1 MKKIYT
7 LLLAAAL
14 GATAANAQQTVFI
27 GSTGYDDIPSA
38 VAAAEDGATI
48 VIKGDQVLSGNRIE
62 PAKSLTYKGENGAKI
77 IRGDKNTSN
86 LLFLLKN
93 DAAYNNVKLT
103 FENIIFDGG
112 NVETGKRM
120 IEANKGTLTITGC
133 TFQNCTF
140 NPVITKT
147 TTIVN
152 NVKSLNTLPEGQADI
167 YVGENNKVTLSGSA
181 AYSVFMEKGFCVMQ
195 GENISGTVNLMIPED
210 RVAPGYVMV
219 KNATDPKFYNLVNL
233 PVGYE
238 LEAKDGN
245 LVLAYNKP
253 VVKNENTG
261 VSYTSLF
268 EAYNDAV
275 APEEGEVVLSVLEST
290 TLTDRLGAQKFPI
303 VIKGINADV
312 VVKKTFNNKLFVSN
326 NANLTFEDL
335 VLDCNNANGGFA
347 NEFEANQNTLSFVN
361 VKITN
366 CNATANVFNVKEG
379 TRTLNLDN
387 CTGENITAPMGVNL
401 NGKLQLNGNT
411 NFNVRIANA
420 GASIT
425 ATGELTNEAPIE
437 ISFAD
442 GINRNDG
449 DVIVNGTAQTDKFKL
464 TNGKF
469 LNAVEGNLV
478 MSSTEQTGIEDVE
491 MTANA
496 LVNVYNMQGVMVKE
510 NVDRAN
516 ACAGLTP
523 GLYVVGGKKTLV
535 R

>member
-38 VAAAEDGATI
+38 VAAAVSGDVIIIKGETVLTKKVDFTKETDIELTFRGEGNA
-48 VIKGDQVLSGNRIE
+48 VIKREGSDVMFIMRS
-62 PAKSLTYKGENGAKI
+62 
-77 IRGDKNTSN
+77 KN
-86 LLFLLKN
+86 K
-93 DAAYNNVKLT
+93 YT
-103 FENIIFDGG
+103 FENITFDGANTNKLAIENKQTNTTLNIKDCKFVNIPG
-112 NVETGKRM
+112 RAVQTKSTTLLTNVDMASCK
-120 IEANKGTLTITGC
+120 A
-133 TFQNCTF
+133 
-140 NPVITKT
+140 
-147 TTIVN
+147 
-152 NVKSLNTLPEGQADI
+152 ADNDGAF
-167 YVGENNKVTLSGSA
+167 YVGVGNKVTLAGASN
-181 AYSVFMEKGFCVMQ
+181 YSVYIESNYKIAQ
-195 GENISGTVNLMIPED
+195 GENFSGNVDIRLQTYAPKTIVSGVTEATASYYTMSAAPEGFKLVFDNGNL
-210 RVAPGYVMV
+210 
-219 KNATDPKFYNLVNL
+219 NLVSFK
-233 PVGYE
+233 
-238 LEAKDGN
+238 A
-245 LVLAYNKP
+245 
-253 VVKNENTG
+253 VVKNETTG
-261 VSYTSLF
+261 ATYSSLE
-268 EAYNDAV
+268 EALTNMTV
-275 APEEGEVVLSVLEST
+275 PEEGQNVLVVLENIDVN
-290 TLTDRLGAQKFPI
+290 DRIGTNSGIQ
-303 VIKGINADV
+303 VCTIKGATPEV
-312 VVKKTFNNKLFVSN
+312 TLKRTFTNKAFVSN
-326 NANLTFEDL
+326 NKGLVFEDL
-335 VLDCNNANGGFA
+335 VLDCNNCGSQNFDIQS
-347 NEFEANQNTLSFVN
+347 NQNNATLALKN
-361 VKITN
+361 VKVINSAAKN
-366 CNATANVFNVKEG
+366 CVFDVKDG
-379 TRTLNLDN
+379 NRVLLLDN
-387 CTGENITAPMGVNL
+387 CTGENITAPNIVNL

-442 GINRNDG
+442 GIIRNDG

-491 MTANA
+491 LTANA

-510 NVDRAN
+510 NVNRAD

>member
-38 VAAAEDGATI
+38 VAAAVSGDVIIIKGETVLTKKVDFTKEMDIELTFRGEDNA
-48 VIKGDQVLSGNRIE
+48 VIKREGSDVMFIMRS
-62 PAKSLTYKGENGAKI
+62 
-77 IRGDKNTSN
+77 KN
-86 LLFLLKN
+86 K
-93 DAAYNNVKLT
+93 YT
-103 FENIIFDGG
+103 FENITFDGANTNKLAIENKQTNTTLNIKDCKFVNIPG
-112 NVETGKRM
+112 RAVQTKSTTLLTNVDMASCK
-120 IEANKGTLTITGC
+120 A
-133 TFQNCTF
+133 
-140 NPVITKT
+140 
-147 TTIVN
+147 
-152 NVKSLNTLPEGQADI
+152 ADNDGAF
-167 YVGENNKVTLSGSA
+167 YVGVGNKVTLAGASN
-181 AYSVFMEKGFCVMQ
+181 YSVYIESNYKIAQ
-195 GENISGTVNLMIPED
+195 GENFSGNVDIRLQTYAPKTIVSGVTEATASCYTMSAAPEGFKLVFDNGNL
-210 RVAPGYVMV
+210 
-219 KNATDPKFYNLVNL
+219 NLVSFK
-233 PVGYE
+233 
-238 LEAKDGN
+238 A
-245 LVLAYNKP
+245 
-253 VVKNENTG
+253 VVKNETTG
-261 VSYTSLF
+261 ATYSSLE
-268 EAYNDAV
+268 EALTNMAV
-275 APEEGEVVLSVLEST
+275 PEEGQNVLVVLENIDVN
-290 TLTDRLGAQKFPI
+290 DRIGTNSGIQACT
-303 VIKGINADV
+303 IKGATPEV
-312 VVKKTFNNKLFVSN
+312 TLKRTFTNKAFVSN
-326 NANLTFEDL
+326 NKGLVFEDL
-335 VLDCNNANGGFA
+335 VLDCNNCGSQNFDIQS
-347 NEFEANQNTLSFVN
+347 NQNNATLALKN
-361 VKITN
+361 VKVINSAAKN
-366 CNATANVFNVKEG
+366 CVFDVKDG
-379 TRTLNLDN
+379 NRVLLLDN
-387 CTGENITAPMGVNL
+387 CTGENITAPNIVNL

-442 GINRNDG
+442 GITRNDG